1 MAPLSFRRRSPITH
15 PQTSKTMT
23 KRKGEFE
30 ACFAKG
36 LDLSEFTTSART
48 TTTTSNTT
56 SGVLPVPTNVA
67 SSSSSHSARLL
78 QIKQVEAA
86 MKFENDQQE
95 VKTQNLIA
103 ARVVEQLKLQVTAS
117 KTNQNRPY
125 RLQMPPPP
133 SHSAVKSTK
142 ETVHSDISNRNMIR
156 NVLVGMHEE
165 TIQKG
170 YDHMPRKMLS
180 KRHPNRNDRKSSQKP
195 ITKKTTRR
203 KY

>member
-15 PQTSKTMT
+15 PKTSKTMT

-67 SSSSSHSARLL
+67 SSSHSARLL

-95 VKTQNLIA
+95 VETQNLIA
-103 ARVVEQLKLQVTAS
+103 ARVEQLKLPVTAS
-117 KTNQNRPY
+117 KANQNRPY

-133 SHSAVKSTK
+133 SHSAVKSTN

>member
-1 MAPLSFRRRSPITH
+1 
-15 PQTSKTMT
+15 MT

-36 LDLSEFTTSART
+36 LDLSEFTTSATT

-56 SGVLPVPTNVA
+56 SGVLPTNVA
-67 SSSSSHSARLL
+67 SSSHSARLL

-86 MKFENDQQE
+86 MKKFENDQEE

-103 ARVVEQLKLQVTAS
+103 ARSGEPLKLQQVAS
-117 KTNQNRPY
+117 KANQNRPY
-125 RLQMPPPP
+125 SMQLPAPP
-133 SHSAVKSTK
+133 SHSAVKSTN
-142 ETVHSDISNRNMIR
+142 ETVHSNISNSISNRNIIR

-180 KRHPNRNDRKSSQKP
+180 KRHPHHDHRKSSQKP